1 MEYIKRGDM
10 SLDNNNFYPYGQH
23 QQFEDDYDFY
33 GNDSYQQEDLRTFGG
48 FPGGPG
54 GFPGQGGGI
63 PGGGFPG
70 QGGGIP
76 GGGFPGGGPGGFPGG
91 GQQAGGPPTTPPP
104 AYVPQE
110 QATAFAV
117 DPGGI
122 RRCMYRFTYIWL
134 IDGRSF
140 WFYPVFLGRN
150 SVAGWR
156 WSRRRGWVYFGIDL
170 RQIRSFQC

>member
-1 MEYIKRGDM
+1 M
-10 SLDNNNFYPYGQH
+10 SLYYNNFYPYGPN
-23 QQFEDDYDFY
+23 QQFEDDYGFY
-33 GNDSYQQEDLRTFGG
+33 ENEFNQQGDLRTFGG

-54 GFPGQGGGI
+54 GFPG
-63 PGGGFPG
+63 
-70 QGGGIP
+70 
-76 GGGFPGGGPGGFPGG
+76 GPGGFPGG
-91 GQQAGGPPTTPPP
+91 PGGSPGGGQGGGPPSSPPP

-122 RRCMYRFTYIWL
+122 RRCMFRFTYVWL
-134 IDGRSF
+134 VDGRSF

-150 SVAGWR
+150 SIAGWR
-156 WSRRRGWVYFGIDL
+156 WSRRRGWVYYGMDL

>member
-1 MEYIKRGDM
+1 M
-10 SLDNNNFYPYGQH
+10 SLYYNNFYPYGPN
-23 QQFEDDYDFY
+23 QQFEDDYGFY
-33 GNDSYQQEDLRTFGG
+33 ENEFNQQGDMRTFGG

-54 GFPGQGGGI
+54 GFPG
-63 PGGGFPG
+63 
-70 QGGGIP
+70 
-76 GGGFPGGGPGGFPGG
+76 GPGGFPGG
-91 GQQAGGPPTTPPP
+91 TGGSPGGGQGGGPPSSPPP

-122 RRCMYRFTYIWL
+122 RRCMFRYTYVWL

-150 SVAGWR
+150 SIAGWR
-156 WSRRRGWVYFGIDL
+156 WSRRRGWVYYGMDL

>member
-1 MEYIKRGDM
+1 MYY
-10 SLDNNNFYPYGQH
+10 NNFNPYAQN
-23 QQFEDDYDFY
+23 QQFEDDYGFYENDFY
-33 GNDSYQQEDLRTFGG
+33 QQGDLRTFGG

-54 GFPGQGGGI
+54 GFPG
-63 PGGGFPG
+63 
-70 QGGGIP
+70 
-76 GGGFPGGGPGGFPGG
+76 GPGGFPGG
-91 GQQAGGPPTTPPP
+91 PGGAPGGGQAGGPPSSPPP

-122 RRCMYRFTYIWL
+122 SRCMFRFTYIWL

-150 SVAGWR
+150 SIAGWR
-156 WSRRRGWVYFGIDL
+156 WSRRRGWVYYGMDL

>member
-1 MEYIKRGDM
+1 M
-10 SLDNNNFYPYGQH
+10 SLYYNNFYPYGPN
-23 QQFEDDYDFY
+23 QQFEDDYGFYENDFY
-33 GNDSYQQEDLRTFGG
+33 PQADGRQF
-48 FPGGPG
+48 GGPG

-70 QGGGIP
+70 QGGGVP
-76 GGGFPGGGPGGFPGG
+76 GGGFPGQGG
-91 GQQAGGPPTTPPP
+91 GVGGQAGGPPTSPPP

-122 RRCMYRFTYIWL
+122 RRCMFRFTYIWL

-156 WSRRRGWVYFGIDL
+156 WSRRRGWVYYGMDL

>member
-1 MEYIKRGDM
+1 M
-10 SLDNNNFYPYGQH
+10 SLYYNNFNPYAQN
-23 QQFEDDYDFY
+23 QQFEDDYGFNN
-33 GNDSYQQEDLRTFGG
+33 GFYQQEDLRTFGG

-54 GFPGQGGGI
+54 GA
-63 PGGGFPG
+63 PGGG
-70 QGGGIP
+70 
-76 GGGFPGGGPGGFPGG
+76 
-91 GQQAGGPPTTPPP
+91 QAGGPPTTPPP

-110 QATAFAV
+110 QMTAFAV

-140 WFYPVFLGRN
+140 WFYPIFLGRN
-150 SVAGWR
+150 SIAGWR
-156 WSRRRGWVYFGIDL
+156 WSRRRGWVYYGMDL

>member
-1 MEYIKRGDM
+1 M
-10 SLDNNNFYPYGQH
+10 SLDNNNFYPYGPN
-23 QQFEDDYDFY
+23 QQFENDYDCY
-33 GNDSYQQEDLRTFGG
+33 ENEYDQNVDMRTVGGFPGGFPGSPGG

-54 GFPGQGGGI
+54 GFPGS
-63 PGGGFPG
+63 PGGFP
-70 QGGGIP
+70 
-76 GGGFPGGGPGGFPGG
+76 GGPGGFPGG
-91 GQQAGGPPTTPPP
+91 AGGFPGGPGGSPGGGQAGGPPSSPPP
-104 AYVPQE
+104 AFVPQE

-122 RRCMYRFTYIWL
+122 RRCMFRFTYIWL

>member
-1 MEYIKRGDM
+1 M
-10 SLDNNNFYPYGQH
+10 SLYYNNFYPYGPN
-23 QQFEDDYDFY
+23 QQFEDDYGFY
-33 GNDSYQQEDLRTFGG
+33 ENEFNQQGDARIFGGG

-76 GGGFPGGGPGGFPGG
+76 GGGYPGGAGGFPGG
-91 GQQAGGPPTTPPP
+91 PGGSPGGGQGGGPPSSPPP

-122 RRCMYRFTYIWL
+122 RRCMFRFTYVWL
-134 IDGRSF
+134 VDGRSF
-140 WFYPVFLGRN
+140 WFYPIFLGRN
-150 SVAGWR
+150 SIAGWR
-156 WSRRRGWVYFGIDL
+156 WSRRRGWVYYGMDL

>member
-1 MEYIKRGDM
+1 M
-10 SLDNNNFYPYGQH
+10 SLYFNNFNPYAQN
-23 QQFEDDYDFY
+23 QQFDNDHGFYENDF
-33 GNDSYQQEDLRTFGG
+33 YQQEELRFGG

-70 QGGGIP
+70 GP
-76 GGGFPGGGPGGFPGG
+76 GGFPGGPGGFPGSPG
-91 GQQAGGPPTTPPP
+91 GAPGGGQAGGPPTSPPP
-104 AYVPQE
+104 AFVPQE

-122 RRCMYRFTYIWL
+122 RRCMFRFTYIWL

-140 WFYPVFLGRN
+140 WFYPIFLGRN

-156 WSRRRGWVYFGIDL
+156 WSRRRGWVYYGMDL

>member
-1 MEYIKRGDM
+1 M
-10 SLDNNNFYPYGQH
+10 SLNNYNYFPYGQN
-23 QQFEDDYDFY
+23 QQFDDDYDFY
-33 GNDSYQQEDLRTFGG
+33 QQDDLRTF
-48 FPGGPG
+48 G

-104 AYVPQE
+104 AFVPQE

-117 DPGGI
+117 DPGAI

-150 SVAGWR
+150 SIAGWR
-156 WSRRRGWVYFGIDL
+156 WSRRRGWVYYGMDL
-170 RQIRSFQC
+170 RQIRSFRCS

>member
-1 MEYIKRGDM
+1 M
-10 SLDNNNFYPYGQH
+10 SLYYNNFNPYAQN
-23 QQFEDDYDFY
+23 QQFDDDYGLNENDF
-33 GNDSYQQEDLRTFGG
+33 YQQEDMRTFGGYPGGPGGPGG

-54 GFPGQGGGI
+54 GFPGGPGGA
-63 PGGGFPG
+63 PGGG
-70 QGGGIP
+70 
-76 GGGFPGGGPGGFPGG
+76 
-91 GQQAGGPPTTPPP
+91 QAGGPPTTPPP

-110 QATAFAV
+110 QMTAFAV

-122 RRCMYRFTYIWL
+122 RRCMFRFTYIWL

-156 WSRRRGWVYFGIDL
+156 WSRRRGWVYYGMDL

>member
-1 MEYIKRGDM
+1 M
-10 SLDNNNFYPYGQH
+10 SLYYNNFNPYAQN
-23 QQFEDDYDFY
+23 QQFEDDYGIYENDF
-33 GNDSYQQEDLRTFGG
+33 YQQEDLRTFGG

-76 GGGFPGGGPGGFPGG
+76 GGGFPGGGPGGYPGG
-91 GQQAGGPPTTPPP
+91 GQQAGGPPSSPPP

-122 RRCMYRFTYIWL
+122 RRCMFRFTYIWL

-150 SVAGWR
+150 SIAGWR
-156 WSRRRGWVYFGIDL
+156 WSRRRGWVYYGMDL

>member
-1 MEYIKRGDM
+1 MYY
-10 SLDNNNFYPYGQH
+10 NNFYPYGPN
-23 QQFEDDYDFY
+23 QQFEDDYGFY
-33 GNDSYQQEDLRTFGG
+33 ENEFNQQGDLRTFGG

-54 GFPGQGGGI
+54 GSPGGGQGGG
-63 PGGGFPG
+63 
-70 QGGGIP
+70 
-76 GGGFPGGGPGGFPGG
+76 
-91 GQQAGGPPTTPPP
+91 PPSSPPP

-122 RRCMYRFTYIWL
+122 RRCMFRFTYVWL

-150 SVAGWR
+150 SIAGWR
-156 WSRRRGWVYFGIDL
+156 WSRRRGWVYYGMDL

>member
-1 MEYIKRGDM
+1 M
-10 SLDNNNFYPYGQH
+10 SLYYNNFNPFGQN
-23 QQFEDDYDFY
+23 QQFEDDYGFYENDFY
-33 GNDSYQQEDLRTFGG
+33 HQEDLRT

-76 GGGFPGGGPGGFPGG
+76 GGGFPGGGPGGYPGG
-91 GQQAGGPPTTPPP
+91 GQQAGGPPSSPPP

-140 WFYPVFLGRN
+140 WFYPIFLGRN
-150 SVAGWR
+150 SIAGWR
-156 WSRRRGWVYFGIDL
+156 WSRRRGWVYYGMDL

>member
-1 MEYIKRGDM
+1 MH
-10 SLDNNNFYPYGQH
+10 NNNFYPYGPN
-23 QQFEDDYDFY
+23 QQFEDDYDCY
-33 GNDSYQQEDLRTFGG
+33 GNEYYQQEDPRTFGG

-54 GFPGQGGGI
+54 GFPGS
-63 PGGGFPG
+63 PGGFPG
-70 QGGGIP
+70 GP
-76 GGGFPGGGPGGFPGG
+76 GGFPGSPGGPGGFPGG
-91 GQQAGGPPTTPPP
+91 PGGSPGGGQAGGPPSSPPP

-122 RRCMYRFTYIWL
+122 RRCMFRFTYIWL

-140 WFYPVFLGRN
+140 WFYPVFLGRS

-156 WSRRRGWVYFGIDL
+156 WSRRRGWVYYGMDL

>member
-1 MEYIKRGDM
+1 LYY
-10 SLDNNNFYPYGQH
+10 NNFNPYGPN
-23 QQFEDDYDFY
+23 QQFEDDYSLY
-33 GNDSYQQEDLRTFGG
+33 ENEVYQQEDLRTFGG

-76 GGGFPGGGPGGFPGG
+76 GGGFPGQGGGYPGG
-91 GQQAGGPPTTPPP
+91 GQAGGPPASPPP

-122 RRCMYRFTYIWL
+122 RRCMFRFTYIWL
-134 IDGRSF
+134 VNGRSF
-140 WFYPVFLGRN
+140 WFYPIFLGRN
-150 SVAGWR
+150 SIAGWR
-156 WSRRRGWVYFGIDL
+156 WSRNRGWVYYGMDL

>member
-1 MEYIKRGDM
+1 M
-10 SLDNNNFYPYGQH
+10 SLYYNNFYPYGPN
-23 QQFEDDYDFY
+23 QQFEDDYGFY
-33 GNDSYQQEDLRTFGG
+33 ENEFSQQGDLRTFGG

-54 GFPGQGGGI
+54 GS
-63 PGGGFPG
+63 PGGG
-70 QGGGIP
+70 
-76 GGGFPGGGPGGFPGG
+76 
-91 GQQAGGPPTTPPP
+91 QAGGPPTTPPP

-110 QATAFAV
+110 QMTAFAV

-122 RRCMYRFTYIWL
+122 RRCMFRFTYIWL

-150 SVAGWR
+150 SIAGWR
-156 WSRRRGWVYFGIDL
+156 WSRRRGWVYYGMDL

>member
-1 MEYIKRGDM
+1 M
-10 SLDNNNFYPYGQH
+10 SLYFNNFNPYAQN
-23 QQFEDDYDFY
+23 QQFEDDYGFY
-33 GNDSYQQEDLRTFGG
+33 EKDYYQQEELRTFGG

-54 GFPGQGGGI
+54 GV
-63 PGGGFPG
+63 PGGG
-70 QGGGIP
+70 
-76 GGGFPGGGPGGFPGG
+76 
-91 GQQAGGPPTTPPP
+91 QAGGPPTSPPP
-104 AYVPQE
+104 AFVPQE

-122 RRCMYRFTYIWL
+122 RRCMFRYTYIWL

-156 WSRRRGWVYFGIDL
+156 WSRRRGWVYYGMDL

>member
-1 MEYIKRGDM
+1 M
-10 SLDNNNFYPYGQH
+10 SLYYNNFYPYGPN
-23 QQFEDDYDFY
+23 QQFEDDYGFY
-33 GNDSYQQEDLRTFGG
+33 ENEFNQQGDMRTFGG

-54 GFPGQGGGI
+54 GFPG
-63 PGGGFPG
+63 
-70 QGGGIP
+70 
-76 GGGFPGGGPGGFPGG
+76 GPGGFPGG
-91 GQQAGGPPTTPPP
+91 PGGSPGGGQGGGPPSSPPP

-122 RRCMYRFTYIWL
+122 RRCMFRYTYVWL

-150 SVAGWR
+150 SIAGWR
-156 WSRRRGWVYFGIDL
+156 WSRRRGWVYYGMDL

>member
-1 MEYIKRGDM
+1 MYY
-10 SLDNNNFYPYGQH
+10 NNFYPYGPN
-23 QQFEDDYDFY
+23 QQFEDDYGFY
-33 GNDSYQQEDLRTFGG
+33 ENEFYPQEGARTF
-48 FPGGPG
+48 GGPG

-91 GQQAGGPPTTPPP
+91 GQQAGGPPSSPPP

-122 RRCMYRFTYIWL
+122 RRCMFRFTYIWL
-134 IDGRSF
+134 VDGRSF

-150 SVAGWR
+150 SIAGWR
-156 WSRRRGWVYFGIDL
+156 WSRRRGWVYYGMDL

>member
-1 MEYIKRGDM
+1 M
-10 SLDNNNFYPYGQH
+10 SLYYNNFYPYGPN
-23 QQFEDDYDFY
+23 QQFEDDYGFY
-33 GNDSYQQEDLRTFGG
+33 ENAFNQLEDLRTFGG

-54 GFPGQGGGI
+54 GFPG
-63 PGGGFPG
+63 
-70 QGGGIP
+70 
-76 GGGFPGGGPGGFPGG
+76 GPGGFPGG
-91 GQQAGGPPTTPPP
+91 PGGSPGGGQGGGPPSSPPP

-122 RRCMYRFTYIWL
+122 RRCMFRFTYIWL

-150 SVAGWR
+150 SIAGWR
-156 WSRRRGWVYFGIDL
+156 WSRRRGWVYYGMDL

>member
-1 MEYIKRGDM
+1 M
-10 SLDNNNFYPYGQH
+10 
-23 QQFEDDYDFY
+23 
-33 GNDSYQQEDLRTFGG
+33 RT

-76 GGGFPGGGPGGFPGG
+76 GGGFPGGGPGGYPGGGFPGGYPGG
-91 GQQAGGPPTTPPP
+91 GQQGGGPPSSPPP

-134 IDGRSF
+134 VDGRSF
-140 WFYPVFLGRN
+140 WFYPIFLGRN
-150 SVAGWR
+150 SIAGWR
-156 WSRRRGWVYFGIDL
+156 WSRRRGWVYYGMDL

>member
-1 MEYIKRGDM
+1 MYY
-10 SLDNNNFYPYGQH
+10 NNFYPYGPN
-23 QQFEDDYDFY
+23 QQFEDDYGFY
-33 GNDSYQQEDLRTFGG
+33 ENEFNQQGDMRTFGG

-54 GFPGQGGGI
+54 GFPG
-63 PGGGFPG
+63 
-70 QGGGIP
+70 
-76 GGGFPGGGPGGFPGG
+76 GPGGFPGG
-91 GQQAGGPPTTPPP
+91 PGGSPGGGQGGGPPSSPPP

-122 RRCMYRFTYIWL
+122 RRCMFRYTYVWL

-150 SVAGWR
+150 SIAGWR
-156 WSRRRGWVYFGIDL
+156 WSRRRGWVYYGMDL

>member
-1 MEYIKRGDM
+1 M
-10 SLDNNNFYPYGQH
+10 SLYYNNFYPYGQN
-23 QQFEDDYDFY
+23 QPFEDDYGFY
-33 GNDSYQQEDLRTFGG
+33 ENELYQQEDTRTFGG

-54 GFPGQGGGI
+54 GFPGS
-63 PGGGFPG
+63 PGGFPG

-76 GGGFPGGGPGGFPGG
+76 GGG
-91 GQQAGGPPTTPPP
+91 QQGGGPPTSPPP

-140 WFYPVFLGRN
+140 WFYPIFLGRT

-156 WSRRRGWVYFGIDL
+156 WSRRRGWVYYGMDL

>member
-1 MEYIKRGDM
+1 MYY
-10 SLDNNNFYPYGQH
+10 NNFNPYAQN
-23 QQFEDDYDFY
+23 QQFDDDYGFYENDFY
-33 GNDSYQQEDLRTFGG
+33 HQEDMNRFGSFPGGPGGPGG

-54 GFPGQGGGI
+54 GFPGGPGGA
-63 PGGGFPG
+63 PGGG
-70 QGGGIP
+70 
-76 GGGFPGGGPGGFPGG
+76 
-91 GQQAGGPPTTPPP
+91 QAGGPPTSPPP

-110 QATAFAV
+110 QVTAFAV

-122 RRCMYRFTYIWL
+122 RRCMFRFTYIWL

-150 SVAGWR
+150 SIAGWR
-156 WSRRRGWVYFGIDL
+156 WSRRRGWVYYGMDL